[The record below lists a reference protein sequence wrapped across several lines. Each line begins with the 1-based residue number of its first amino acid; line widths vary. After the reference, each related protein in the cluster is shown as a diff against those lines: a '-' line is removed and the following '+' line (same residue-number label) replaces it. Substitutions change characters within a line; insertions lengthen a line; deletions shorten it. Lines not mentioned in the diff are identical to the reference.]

1 MATLDEELRMD
12 AEEDAREADFI
23 LSQLPSDLKERFTK
37 EEILRLM
44 DLIVEYYYESGVLD
58 LDDDEIEIDLEQV
71 ADAICK
77 KAKKKGWATIKPTR
91 YSSLSRLIWTIRSR
105 PSKR

>member
-77 KAKKKGWATIKPTR
+77 KAKKEELGDYQADEVFFVVQADLDYQEQT
-91 YSSLSRLIWTIRSR
+91 L
-105 PSKR
+105 

>member
-12 AEEDAREADFI
+12 AEEDAREADFNQ
-23 LSQLPSDLKERFTK
+23 SQLPSDLKERFTK

-77 KAKKKGWATIKPTR
+77 KAKKE
-91 YSSLSRLIWTIRSR
+91 RLGDYQADEVFFVVQADLDYQEQTL
-105 PSKR
+105 

>member
-44 DLIVEYYYESGVLD
+44 DLIVEYYYESGVFD

-77 KAKKKGWATIKPTR
+77 KAKKEGLGDYQADEVFFVVQADLDYQEQT
-91 YSSLSRLIWTIRSR
+91 L
-105 PSKR
+105 

>member
-1 MATLDEELRMD
+1 MATLDDELRMD

-77 KAKKKGWATIKPTR
+77 KAKKEGLGDYQADEVFFVVQADLDYQEQT
-91 YSSLSRLIWTIRSR
+91 L
-105 PSKR
+105 

>member
-71 ADAICK
+71 ADAI
-77 KAKKKGWATIKPTR
+77 
-91 YSSLSRLIWTIRSR
+91 
-105 PSKR
+105 

>member
-77 KAKKKGWATIKPTR
+77 KAKKEGLGDYQADEVFFVVQADLDFQEQT
-91 YSSLSRLIWTIRSR
+91 L
-105 PSKR
+105 

>member
-23 LSQLPSDLKERFTK
+23 LSQLPSDLKERFSK

-77 KAKKKGWATIKPTR
+77 KAKKE
-91 YSSLSRLIWTIRSR
+91 RLGDYQADEVFFVVQADLDYQEQTL
-105 PSKR
+105 